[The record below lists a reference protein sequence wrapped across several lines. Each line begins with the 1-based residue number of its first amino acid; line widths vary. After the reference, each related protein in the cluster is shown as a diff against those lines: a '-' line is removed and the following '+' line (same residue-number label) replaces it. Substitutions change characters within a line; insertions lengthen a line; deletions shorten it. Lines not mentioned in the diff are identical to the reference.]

1 MVLFVVFVG
10 ENVFLGVFCG
20 FVGFSA
26 GFVGFVRG
34 VFSFVRVPLGTRTKT
49 VFLARMAHTECRKAP
64 PVRRKDRRPRRAV
77 EAGLG
82 RPPA

>member
-1 MVLFVVFVG
+1 VALFAVFVG

-34 VFSFVRVPLGTRTKT
+34 VFSFVRVPLGTRGLGFLLQS
-49 VFLARMAHTECRKAP
+49 FLARMANKTP
-64 PVRRKDRRPRRAV
+64 FGRAC
-77 EAGLG
+77 
-82 RPPA
+82 PA